1 MIVRRALS
9 IGRSRSGCPLT
20 PGLLCLL
27 QLCGGAALASP
38 PGPDPAPL
46 EPAAP
51 APQPETPDSTPPLQ
65 IRFDAPAPGHVVF
78 GPTHAEVSVLPSDV
92 RIERVEFFLDG
103 ARRAEDREAPYA
115 LEWDAGYDFLP
126 HRLEAVAYAASGETA
141 RALLETARVALYE
154 RVSVE
159 AEPLDLVEIAFVV
172 DDHEGRPVRGLGK
185 SDFRLRVDGRD
196 TPLETVAEERRR
208 RERPLSVAFLLDV
221 SRSMRDLER
230 ERFLLAAQALLDRLR
245 PSDEM
250 MIVSFSDDYQIR
262 SDFTK
267 DPKALRAALESI
279 PRPDWGTD
287 LYAALEEA
295 LDRLS
300 ERPGRRVVILYS
312 DGQATVGKSSL
323 TATPYSLD
331 VLDQTRRQPI
341 PLYWIVP
348 HFQDATIVQRTPA
361 LRSLALGS
369 GGRWILE
376 REGIE
381 KALVEVGEDLG
392 SQYFASFYVD
402 KNEHRRPYYQI
413 DLEPRGT
420 GLKVQAPQVVAG
432 SGSLVRRLE
441 EMLASNKAEERLAAA
456 VQLPR
461 YGYAK
466 AYFPLVQ
473 RYRREKDAGVR
484 DAVLAALLAVM
495 RDEWNDTGERAEV
508 ARDAQ
513 RRRLERQIRN
523 LEDPRAL
530 ALLEML
536 R

>member
-1 MIVRRALS
+1 
-9 IGRSRSGCPLT
+9 
-20 PGLLCLL
+20 
-27 QLCGGAALASP
+27 
-38 PGPDPAPL
+38 
-46 EPAAP
+46 
-51 APQPETPDSTPPLQ
+51 
-65 IRFDAPAPGHVVF
+65 
-78 GPTHAEVSVLPSDV
+78 
-92 RIERVEFFLDG
+92 
-103 ARRAEDREAPYA
+103 
-115 LEWDAGYDFLP
+115 
-126 HRLEAVAYAASGETA
+126 
-141 RALLETARVALYE
+141 
-154 RVSVE
+154 
-159 AEPLDLVEIAFVV
+159 
-172 DDHEGRPVRGLGK
+172 VRGLGK